1 MICAWPPA
9 GAACLS
15 TWQRDHPADGV
26 CERAAWEIESEVIP
40 QLTPPLNATGERA
53 HAL

>member
-1 MICAWPPA
+1 
-9 GAACLS
+9 
-15 TWQRDHPADGV
+15 V